1 MKPSLWLHSPHWG
14 FNFTIVTCL
23 LMMVY
28 FMLPKSFLPVWLD
41 PAATV
46 TAKTLVWKVQK
57 KHWPVW
63 DENATEIGV
72 EMRRA
77 IQMFWKI
84 NKFVVPPNI
93 THRNVTVTQSDIMQ
107 ELRTRVPLRTIEPG
121 DGPFSRNEWQE
132 YLPRRSLEQSLGPLK
147 TCAVVM
153 SSGSI
158 VNSALGAEIDK
169 HDAVLRFNA
178 APTQNYS
185 ADVGIRTSMRLV
197 NSQVLTSNHNG
208 FLTNPLY
215 STGVLIMWDPSPYS
229 KDLYAWYKNPDFNF
243 FRTYLQYRKLHPE
256 QLFYI
261 LSPSFQWNLWD
272 IIQENSPVPIQP
284 HPPSSGM
291 LGIVV
296 MMNLCEQIS
305 VYEFLPSRRRTS
317 LCHYFENIHNKQCTM
332 GHYHPITF
340 EKNLIK
346 RLNHGTDYDIY
357 SSGKVTLRGFS
368 QLNSSPGILPIRQF
382 CLLWAVMILLILK

>member
-1 MKPSLWLHSPHWG
+1 MQLSIWIMKPSLRMHSPHWG
-14 FNFTIVTCL
+14 FNFMIATCL
-23 LMMVY
+23 LMMLY
-28 FMLPKSFLPVWLD
+28 FILRKSFLPERLN

-46 TAKTLVWKVQK
+46 TAKAFVWKVHK

-72 EMRRA
+72 AMRRA
-77 IQMFWKI
+77 IGKFWER
-84 NKFVVPPNI
+84 NQFGVPRNM
-93 THRNVTVTQSDIMQ
+93 THRNVTVTQSDLMH

-121 DGPFSRNEWQE
+121 DGPFSGNEWQE

-158 VNSALGAEIDK
+158 GNSALGAEIDK

-178 APTQNYS
+178 APTQKYS
-185 ADVGIRTSMRLV
+185 ADVGNKTSMRLV
-197 NSQVLTSNHNG
+197 NSQVLTSKYTG
-208 FLTNPLY
+208 FLTDPLY
-215 STGVLIMWDPSPYS
+215 STGVLIVWDPSPYS
-229 KDLYAWYKNPDFNF
+229 KDLYAWYKKPDFNF

-256 QLFYI
+256 QPFYI

-272 IIQENSPVPIQP
+272 IIQENSPVHIQP

-296 MMNLCEQIS
+296 MMNLCEQIN

-317 LCHYFENIHNKQCTM
+317 LCHYFESIRNKQCTM

-346 RLNHGTDYDIY
+346 RLNHGTDYDIC
-357 SSGKVTLRGFS
+357 SSGKSARC
-368 QLNSSPGILPIRQF
+368 R
-382 CLLWAVMILLILK
+382 LLWKCDQHRLW